1 MPLITGRWGRGAAGT
16 WVFLRFSPG
25 VVEVEVVPIDGG
37 HFLPWPQ
44 GVRMEKSAAH
54 LHYCTPT

>member
-1 MPLITGRWGRGAAGT
+1 M
-16 WVFLRFSPG
+16 FLRFSPG
-25 VVEVEVVPIDGG
+25 VVVVEVDVGPTDGG

-54 LHYCTPT
+54 LHYWTPT